1 MNGIDLNVIEMP
13 LEITLIADRMLT
25 ESLLADAV
33 LLGLARARPNLQV
46 VGTDMGNPP
55 YDKIST
61 VSGLRRKLL
70 QALNRIGQ
78 LEMATICGISA
89 RRII

>member
-46 VGTDMGNPP
+46 VGTDMGNPA

-78 LEMATICGISA
+78 LEMATICGIRA